1 MNAAIP
7 NNSIIL
13 AKQRTLKIPN
23 FRGLSGSRSSHVG
36 QLIDPRGID
45 ITTSNLD
52 PFIVSLGRSFDP
64 GTMYVRGF
72 RSLRDTETGIYTY
85 RTPDE
90 KGKMVDINIGIYTS
104 LSSKIKKKKVNRY
117 LTTTYYDKFNS

>member
-1 MNAAIP
+1 MESPVNSAVP

-13 AKQRTLKIPN
+13 ATKSGRIPS
-23 FRGLSGSRSSHVG
+23 FRGLSGSRTSHVG

-52 PFIVSLGRSFDP
+52 PFIVSLGRSLDP

-72 RSLRDTETGIYTY
+72 RYLRDTETGIYTY

-90 KGKMVDINIGIYTS
+90 TGKMVDINIGIYTS
-104 LSSKIKKKKVNRY
+104 LSSMN
-117 LTTTYYDKFNS
+117 L